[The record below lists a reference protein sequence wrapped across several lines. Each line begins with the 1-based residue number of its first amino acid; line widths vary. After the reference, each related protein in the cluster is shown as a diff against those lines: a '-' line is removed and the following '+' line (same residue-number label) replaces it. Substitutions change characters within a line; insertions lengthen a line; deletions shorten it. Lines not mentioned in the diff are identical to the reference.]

1 MYIVTSLQLIPV
13 LKELI
18 RFCIC
23 EYLVD
28 SYIAFEYTLYA
39 RRVSAV
45 NDLDLLVHHLWSG
58 RYH

>member
-45 NDLDLLVHHLWSG
+45 NDLDLLVHHL
-58 RYH
+58 